1 MGIYAWH
8 KLLPPTALPPSLY
21 PFLPVTKT
29 KGSATFLLKL
39 PFNHWVIASAVA
51 SSSLLPSSEL
61 TSFNSFLE
69 FI

>member
-8 KLLPPTALPPSLY
+8 KLLPPIPTSLPPSLD
-21 PFLPVTKT
+21 PFPFPVTKT

-51 SSSLLPSSEL
+51 SLLTPL
-61 TSFNSFLE
+61 NSFLE